1 VRGRSWIVAVL
12 CAAACDGDSPKAA
25 ADRLEGKVAELERR
39 LAASEAQQ
47 QRLLGEL
54 RQHGITVHAEPPAN
68 DAEAVART
76 VEELEAALGRL
87 DGAKENRDTVQGQS
101 AMDAIDAALQRLR
114 AQGPPA
120 LRALLAAAEAAPTAR
135 QPALLECYGR
145 IGGVAAVPE
154 LLAIAGGATR
164 PPALRLQAARSLI
177 EADPVAAIPTVRSL
191 LQEDKPL
198 PELYLLVHLLA
209 ATARPEVV
217 PLLATAL
224 HDCRDRS
231 VRCHAATGLGNFKD
245 EAAAAALAAAAI
257 GDEYPAVRS
266 NALRALARAADAA
279 RVRETAAAVL
289 AKDTD
294 PAVRAVAKE
303 VAPAAGR

>member
-1 VRGRSWIVAVL
+1 MRGRSWIAAVL
-12 CAAACDGDSPKAA
+12 CAAACSGDAS
-25 ADRLEGKVAELERR
+25 RLEGKVAELERR

-47 QRLLGEL
+47 QRMLGEL
-54 RQHGITVHAEPPAN
+54 RQHGITFHAEPPAN

-76 VEELEAALGRL
+76 VEELAAALARL

-101 AMDAIDAALQRLR
+101 AMDAIEAALQRLR
-114 AQGPPA
+114 TQGPPA
-120 LRALLAAAEAAPTAR
+120 LRALLAASEASPPAQ

-145 IGGVAAVPE
+145 IGGAAVVPE
-154 LLAIAGGATR
+154 LRAIAEGATR
-164 PPALRLQAARSLI
+164 PPGLRLQAARSLI
-177 EADPVAAIPTVRSL
+177 EADPVAALPAVRSL
-191 LQEDKPL
+191 LQEVEPL

-209 ATARPEVV
+209 ATARTEVV

-224 HDCRDRS
+224 RDCRDRS

-245 EAAAAALAAAAI
+245 DTAAAALAAAAV
-257 GDEYPAVRS
+257 GDEYPAVRT
-266 NALRALARAADAA
+266 NALRALARAAGPA
-279 RVRETAAAVL
+279 RVRETAEAVL